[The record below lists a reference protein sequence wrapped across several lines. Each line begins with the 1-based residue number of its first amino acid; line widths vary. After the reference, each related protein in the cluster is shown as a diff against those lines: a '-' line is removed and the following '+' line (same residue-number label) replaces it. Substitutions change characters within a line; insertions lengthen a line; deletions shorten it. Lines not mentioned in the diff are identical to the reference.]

1 MPGIANVLSGLLANE
16 ERIRALRLGAADYL
30 FAHRPEAVA
39 DNYLRALAG
48 VSETE
53 DRWRWRLRV
62 GLAGSVSAGGAA
74 IGVLGATGDN
84 ASSAFA

>member
-1 MPGIANVLSGLLANE
+1 VTLEGIACGCVVVAANAGGLPDAVGPCGLIFAKGDAGDLANVLSGLLANE

-48 VSETE
+48 VS
-53 DRWRWRLRV
+53 
-62 GLAGSVSAGGAA
+62 
-74 IGVLGATGDN
+74 
-84 ASSAFA
+84 